1 MKYLFSSLEE
11 IKDLINQ
18 LRKGGKNTQE
28 LQTVRLEIEKD
39 ELQVALEE
47 AESSLEVS
55 ILQMWEIPGNLVPA
69 AHIPPDGF
77 CIYNWMDF
85 VCIITY
91 P

>member
-18 LRKGGKNTQE
+18 RKGGKNSQE
-28 LQTVRLEIEKD
+28 LQRLENEKD

-55 ILQMWEIPGNLVPA
+55 MLQM
-69 AHIPPDGF
+69 
-77 CIYNWMDF
+77 
-85 VCIITY
+85 
-91 P
+91 

>member
-18 LRKGGKNTQE
+18 RKGGKNSQE
-28 LQTVRLEIEKD
+28 LQRVRLENEKD

-55 ILQMWEIPGNLVPA
+55 MLQMWEIPASLEPA
-69 AHIPPDGF
+69 AHIPADGF
-77 CIYNWMDF
+77 CMCNWMDL
-85 VCIITY
+85 VCIIM
-91 P
+91 

>member
-18 LRKGGKNTQE
+18 LRKGGTNTEE
-28 LQTVRLEIEKD
+28 LQTERLEMEKD

-55 ILQMWEIPGNLVPA
+55 MLQMWAIPASLVPA
-69 AHIPPDGF
+69 AHIAPDGF
-77 CIYNWMDF
+77 CMYNWMDF
-85 VCIITY
+85 VCIIT
-91 P
+91 

>member
-1 MKYLFSSLEE
+1 MKYLIYSLEE

-18 LRKGGKNTQE
+18 LRKGGKNIQE
-28 LQTVRLEIEKD
+28 VRLEMEKD

-55 ILQMWEIPGNLVPA
+55 MLQMWEIPASLVPA

-85 VCIITY
+85 VCIIT
-91 P
+91 

>member
-11 IKDLINQ
+11 IKHLINQ
-18 LRKGGKNTQE
+18 LRKGEKNTQE

-55 ILQMWEIPGNLVPA
+55 MLQM
-69 AHIPPDGF
+69 
-77 CIYNWMDF
+77 
-85 VCIITY
+85 
-91 P
+91 

>member
-18 LRKGGKNTQE
+18 LRKGGKNTEE
-28 LQTVRLEIEKD
+28 LQTVRLEMEKD

-55 ILQMWEIPGNLVPA
+55 MLQM
-69 AHIPPDGF
+69 
-77 CIYNWMDF
+77 
-85 VCIITY
+85 
-91 P
+91 

>member
-18 LRKGGKNTQE
+18 LRKGGKNTEE

-47 AESSLEVS
+47 AESFLEVS
-55 ILQMWEIPGNLVPA
+55 MLQMWEIPASLVPA

-77 CIYNWMDF
+77 CMYNWMDF
-85 VCIITY
+85 VCIIT
-91 P
+91 

>member
-1 MKYLFSSLEE
+1 MKYLIYSLEE

-18 LRKGGKNTQE
+18 LRKGGKNIE
-28 LQTVRLEIEKD
+28 EVRLEMEKD

-55 ILQMWEIPGNLVPA
+55 MLQMWEIPASLVPA

-85 VCIITY
+85 VCIIT
-91 P
+91 